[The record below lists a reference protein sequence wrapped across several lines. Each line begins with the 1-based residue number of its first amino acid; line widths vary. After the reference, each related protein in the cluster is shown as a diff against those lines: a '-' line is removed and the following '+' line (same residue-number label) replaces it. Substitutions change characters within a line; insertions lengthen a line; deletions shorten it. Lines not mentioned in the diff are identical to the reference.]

1 MVGIE
6 YRWGKKKIV
15 EYLKTVVSHDSIF
28 MEGSKQEKVGSK
40 WVSVGSIF
48 NPINNNFMK
57 NYMIL
62 V

>member
-1 MVGIE
+1 MIGIK

-15 EYLKTVVSHDSIF
+15 EYLKAVESHDSIF